1 MGFFDDW
8 VDTAQAM
15 TLDEN
20 KVANLE
26 RMRQRYH
33 QNREM
38 RIRQEALERSKQQN
52 ASNSSGDGMGKLLV
66 GAAVLG
72 GAFLLKKVFGS
83 DEKEQTQQAQPN
95 K

>member
-8 VDTAQAM
+8 IDTAQAM

-26 RMRQRYH
+26 RIRHRYH

-38 RIRQEALERSKQQN
+38 RIRQENLERLKQQN
-52 ASNSSGDGMGKLLV
+52 ASNSSSDGMGTLLV

-83 DEKEQTQQAQPN
+83 DEKEQTQQAQTN